1 MKFPIDKPAFNKAL
15 FPSRW
20 DGNNKFRRWKEQRG
34 ARKGARA
41 IVRAELPS
49 RKYGWNTPLTNIQ
62 RLSRCIVTRCV
73 RHPKLNDNNNKLI
86 REKER
91 RKKYKISCSM
101 ISKESKKRK
110 KRYFLLRGGF
120 FKGWINRLFDL
131 KPYRLLVHTFP
142 YRNAKIVRKRADKV
156 GNNITAVTFPV

>member
-1 MKFPIDKPAFNKAL
+1 M
-15 FPSRW
+15 
-20 DGNNKFRRWKEQRG
+20 GWKQQVSSL
-34 ARKGARA
+34 KGTTGC
-41 IVRAELPS
+41 AEGCS
-49 RKYGWNTPLTNIQ
+49 CDRSSGTSFAQIWMEHPLTNIQ

-101 ISKESKKRK
+101 ISKESRKRK